1 MATNIRRSLFIGIG
15 GTGIN
20 AILNTK
26 KMFLDTYGEVPPMVG
41 FLGIDT
47 DKGEFE
53 KQRVMTRNGKRVMLD
68 ADEQVSISVLDPFS
82 LFERNKNYLNWFP
95 NENASAMVTMTEGAG
110 QVRSNGRFAFWVNH
124 ENVRISIQNKLSD
137 ITRLEH
143 IDNEAYKVVGNNTPV
158 IHMIFS
164 ICGGTGCGSFLSV
177 AYLIR
182 EHFPGHELNGYAVM
196 PGVFISQVEAK
207 VPNARPNAFGSIVD
221 IDWLMCR
228 NVSTEKIELENLNAR
243 FQTNMPPFDTVKLI
257 DNTNATKDCVSKIDD
272 LCAMIGLSL
281 ATLSGDT
288 SAGVNSDL
296 NNLKVRM
303 YSRNYDIGNKVAW
316 ASGMGMCEITVNGNE
331 LGALYA
337 LKAAQQI
344 IDTLQTSKGDA
355 TKAATQWI
363 NDMEIRENEGYD
375 QVTDYMLPKAPRQSM
390 PEILNVKSPK
400 GEASDWLN
408 RVAYEATDVKDYP
421 TKVAEL
427 SEKVSASLNEL
438 VDQYLQ
444 QNGVKSTENLLIAIQ
459 EQINACNNEMTE
471 ELSSHKEKVA
481 SLDGALAAAE
491 STLANYDHAWYSLSK
506 NLTEEYKNNVNSAAR
521 NVAINHREIVRREA
535 AINFYSKLL
544 AQLTT
549 LLNTVKDIADRLN
562 ALHAKF
568 EKQKAAVLYGVEAK
582 KPLFQIDLTEN
593 YVDRIQ
599 VTNDSLTSYF
609 LGKNNVL
616 AMAKKTEQE
625 LEDIFIEYTKALD
638 EAQQWASITIDQ
650 VYKDLSPANQTR
662 ILTEAVQKSSPLL
675 NFNIQSQ
682 GIVPKMQPDDTFVV
696 GVYDQSHSP
705 ISAEA
710 ITKLLKDQSSKP
722 EFCSTGSKTSIIIY
736 RMVGPVPPCVLQDI
750 DICRKKAEE
759 ASWNIHFDAMV
770 ESRMEQEGWS
780 IYPQEGTS
788 DALELWIKG
797 LMFGMIRNEKGRYQY
812 RDYNES
818 SRALDDYWV
827 DLNHPKAGDRATAF
841 NLFKLK
847 LNDKKMHDTFVAELE
862 KRIMAIGQEKYQE
875 KVKAVKDMNYYYDKV
890 SQINLQ
896 RDTLNGSAYEDIKK
910 QLISEVDYIAKKL

>member
-15 GTGIN
+15 GTGMN

-47 DKGEFE
+47 DQGEPE
-53 KQRVMTRNGKRVMLD
+53 KVKVMTRNGKRVKLD
-68 ADEQVSISVLDPFS
+68 NDEIVSISVEEPNS
-82 LFERNKNYLNWFP
+82 LFKRNPNYLNWFP
-95 NENASAMVTMTEGAG
+95 KENASAMVTMTDGAG

-124 ENVRISIQNKLSD
+124 DKVRIGIQNKLSD

-143 IDNEAYKVVGNNTPV
+143 IDNENYKLVGKNTPV
-158 IHMIFS
+158 IHMVFS
-164 ICGGTGCGSFLSV
+164 ICGGTGCGSFLNV

-196 PGVFISQVEAK
+196 PGVFITQMELK
-207 VPNARPNAFGSIVD
+207 VPNARANAFGSIVD

-228 NVSTEKIELENLNAR
+228 NVSSEMIELENLNAR
-243 FQTNMPPFDTVKLI
+243 YQTNMPPFDTIKLI
-257 DNTNATKDCVSKIDD
+257 DNTNATKDTVNTVDD

-288 SAGVNSDL
+288 TAGVDSNL

-303 YSRNYDIGNKVAW
+303 FSRNYDIGNKVAW
-316 ASGMGMCEITVNGNE
+316 ASGMGMCEITVNSNE

-355 TKAATQWI
+355 TKAATRWI
-363 NDMEIRENEGYD
+363 NEQEIRENEGYD

-390 PEILNVKSPK
+390 PEILNPKSPK
-400 GEASDWLN
+400 GEVSDWLN
-408 RVAYEATDVKDYP
+408 KVAYEATDVKDYP

-438 VDQYLQ
+438 ADQYMQ
-444 QNGVKSTENLLIAIQ
+444 ENGVKSTENLLVAIQ

-481 SLDGALAAAE
+481 TLEGALAAAE
-491 STLANYDHAWYSLSK
+491 NTLANYKTSWFSK
-506 NLTEEYKNNVNSAAR
+506 NLTEDYKKNVNSAAR
-521 NVAINHREIVRREA
+521 NVAINHREIKRREA

-544 AQLTT
+544 AQVTT

-609 LGKNNVL
+609 RDKNNLL
-616 AMAKKTEQE
+616 AMAKMTEQE
-625 LEDIFIEYTKALD
+625 LEDTFLNYTTALD
-638 EAQQWASITIDQ
+638 ETQQWASITIDQ
-650 VYKDLSPANQTR
+650 VYKELSPANQTR

-675 NFNIQSQ
+675 NFSIQSQ
-682 GIVPKMQPDDTFVV
+682 GIVPKMQPEDTFVV

-710 ITKLLKDQSSKP
+710 ITKLLKDQSSRP

-736 RMVGPVPPCVLQDI
+736 RMVGPVPPCVIQDL
-750 DICRKKAEE
+750 DTCRKKAEV
-759 ASWNIHFDAMV
+759 ASWNIHFDVMV
-770 ESRMEQEGWS
+770 ESKMEQEGWS

-812 RDYNES
+812 KDYNES

-841 NLFKLK
+841 NLFKQK

-896 RDTLNGSAYEDIKK
+896 RDTLNGSAYEEIKN
-910 QLISEVDYIAKKL
+910 QLISEVDFIVKKL